1 MIRYPRSIRG
11 RSTIATSLLA
21 LAILAVLAVTGCLAI
36 RYTLGEHVYA
46 QAEHEAGEW
55 TTVARTTSPGAL
67 RNPLPVSAEINLVQI
82 VGPGG
87 AVLAASPD
95 AHGLPALSR
104 VRPAP
109 QDPVRRVSDG
119 RHMIVAIRSGPA
131 PDAPVVLAGLAV
143 PALLRGHNLE
153 YLLGALTL
161 LLTAC
166 AGAITWA
173 AIGRALRPVEAVR
186 VHMAQITLN
195 DLSRRLPIPP
205 GEDEIADLVRTANHT
220 LARLDEAVARQ
231 RRFAATTSHEL
242 RNPIAGLRAQL
253 EDALDHPEDNDPRQ
267 TLRTAL
273 NTTDR
278 LNAIIGDLLA
288 QARLS
293 ADSPHELVNLNE
305 LIAQETSRT
314 NDSHTHDG
322 SHGHD
327 GSRPGV
333 PVRFRAE
340 GDVWVCGS
348 RIQLI
353 RALANLV
360 GNARRH
366 ASSGVEVALSTAG
379 GQAVVSITDDGPGIA
394 PGDRQRVF
402 ERYTRLDD
410 GRRLDSGGSGLGLAI
425 TRDIAAS
432 HRGTLTIEDSPKGA
446 RFVLRIPQL
455 DPHDDDGSDHD
466 PDLARTT
473 EEVRT

>member
-11 RSTIATSLLA
+11 RSTVATSLLA
-21 LAILAVLAVTGCLAI
+21 LAILAVLGITGCLAI
-36 RYTLGEHVYA
+36 RYALGEHVYV

-55 TTVARTTSPGAL
+55 TTVARTTPPGAL
-67 RNPLPVSAEINLVQI
+67 RDPLPVFAEINLVQI
-82 VGPGG
+82 VDSHG

-95 AHGLPALSR
+95 AHGLPALSQ

-109 QDPVRRVSDG
+109 DDPVQRLSDG
-119 RHMIVAIRSGPA
+119 RHMVVAIRSGPT
-131 PDAPVVLAGLAV
+131 PDAPIVLAGLAV
-143 PALLRGHNLE
+143 PMLLRGHHLE
-153 YLLGALTL
+153 LLLGALAL

-166 AGAITWA
+166 AGAITWV

-186 VHMAQITLN
+186 AHMAQITLN
-195 DLSRRLPIPP
+195 DLSRRMPIPP

-220 LARLDEAVARQ
+220 LARLDEAVAQQ

-253 EDALDHPEDNDPRQ
+253 EDALEHPEDTDARQ

-278 LNAIIGDLLA
+278 LDAIIGDLLA
-288 QARLS
+288 QARLR

-305 LIAQETSRT
+305 LIAQETNRT
-314 NDSHTHDG
+314 NATHTHDDTG
-322 SHGHD
+322 GHD

-333 PVRFRAE
+333 PVRFRAD

-348 RIQLI
+348 SIQLI

-366 ASSGVEVALSTAG
+366 AATGVDITLTATG
-379 GQAVVSITDDGPGIA
+379 GQAVIAVTDDGPGIA

-402 ERYTRLDD
+402 ERFTRLDD

-425 TRDIAAS
+425 TRDIAAG
-432 HRGTLTIEDSPKGA
+432 HRGTLTLEDSPTGA

-455 DPHDDDGSDHD
+455 DPHDDGADHD

-473 EEVRT
+473 EEART